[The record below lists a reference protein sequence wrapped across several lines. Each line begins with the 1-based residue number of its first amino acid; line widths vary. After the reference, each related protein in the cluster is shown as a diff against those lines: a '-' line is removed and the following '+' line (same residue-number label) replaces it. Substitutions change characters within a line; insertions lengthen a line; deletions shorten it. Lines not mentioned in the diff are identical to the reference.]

1 MSFVDVDESNFTF
14 GFLVSLP
21 SLLRNELF
29 LPPPGLSQGAFSP
42 FYLKLS
48 SCSSR
53 FLISSAVSGRCAF
66 LHLSPWGQQLL
77 LNA

>member
-21 SLLRNELF
+21 SLLRSELF
-29 LPPPGLSQGAFSP
+29 LPPSFNQGAFSP
-42 FYLKLS
+42 FFLKLS

-53 FLISSAVSGRCAF
+53 FLVSSAVSGRCAF
-66 LHLSPWGQQLL
+66 LHLSP
-77 LNA
+77 